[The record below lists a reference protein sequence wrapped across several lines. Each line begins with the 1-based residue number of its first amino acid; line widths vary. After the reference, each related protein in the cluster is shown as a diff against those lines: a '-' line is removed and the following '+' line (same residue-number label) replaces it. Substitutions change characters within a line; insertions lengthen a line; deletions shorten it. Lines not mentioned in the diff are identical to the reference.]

1 MDNIT
6 VSIDKLDEAVKTTL
20 ENYNKVVVKGAKQK
34 AKESMD
40 RLVKVTKATA
50 PKRTGRYAQSI
61 TSKQTRNDFFGAE
74 YTWYVKAPH
83 YRLSHLLENGH
94 AKKNGGRV
102 DGTHFIKKA
111 SDPILDEYVRAIEE
125 VIQNG

>member
-34 AKESMD
+34 AKESMN

-50 PKRTGRYAQSI
+50 PKRTGRYAKSI